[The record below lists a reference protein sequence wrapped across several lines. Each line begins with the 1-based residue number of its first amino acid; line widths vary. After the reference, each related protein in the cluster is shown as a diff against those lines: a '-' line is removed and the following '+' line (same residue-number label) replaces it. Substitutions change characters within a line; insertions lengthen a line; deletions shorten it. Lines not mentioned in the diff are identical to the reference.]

1 MKHIFL
7 TLFALL
13 TFISCKE
20 EAKKD
25 ETVEAPKEKIVDL
38 KVICKVKVL
47 NDDSYQLFFKE
58 DLDVSLPF
66 KEENSVWVEFKGSE
80 NVQDIVFELPENVFP
95 NFFRI
100 DTGVNPKNENVQILS
115 MTIVYK
121 DKSFEILPAKYND
134 FFFTTEFIKD
144 LNPADGTFKTV
155 QKGDAFDPHFF
166 SGDNLRYELEKLFK

>member
-58 DLDVSLPF
+58 DLDVS
-66 KEENSVWVEFKGSE
+66 
-80 NVQDIVFELPENVFP
+80 FP

-155 QKGDAFDPHFF
+155 PKGEAFDPHFF